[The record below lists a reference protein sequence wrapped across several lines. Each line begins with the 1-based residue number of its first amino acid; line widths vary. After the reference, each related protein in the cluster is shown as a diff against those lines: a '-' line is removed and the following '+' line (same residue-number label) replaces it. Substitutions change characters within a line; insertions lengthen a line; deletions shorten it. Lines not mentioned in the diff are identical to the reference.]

1 MNLIEQLG
9 GYEKAKNIRLG
20 NEEDW
25 MFYSTRKE
33 WYSDIKHDESFIFI
47 DDLKYQLAQHRREN
61 NIFEDY
67 DKVVAKFDC
76 EPSYL
81 YIVKNIS
88 DKGYSYGNDW
98 GWRGV
103 ISNSGVD
110 SCFRHATDAEIK
122 AGRRL

>member
-47 DDLKYQLAQHRREN
+47 DDLKYQLAQYRREN
-61 NIFEDY
+61 NIFEVGD
-67 DKVVAKFDC
+67 
-76 EPSYL
+76 
-81 YIVKNIS
+81 YIV
-88 DKGYSYGNDW
+88 DT
-98 GWRGV
+98 V
-103 ISNSGVD
+103 SNQFFRIIEIDGCDLLIEQMFWVNSLYQ
-110 SCFRHATDAEIK
+110 RHATPAEIQ
-122 AGRRL
+122 AGKRLN